1 MGWPGRA
8 PAPGQAFLVRG
19 TKRFFAYEVAR
30 AKSITTL
37 QPFDVARRQ
46 AQRDGARHPTHT
58 Q

>member
-1 MGWPGRA
+1 MGWSAVLP
-8 PAPGQAFLVRG
+8 PQEQAILVRG

-46 AQRDGARHPTHT
+46 AQRDGARRPTHT